1 MGQDQKN
8 NAIAITRPTLKTK
21 GFSTHH
27 ITIFSMILH
36 GKTNREINQ
45 LLGYTK
51 RSHAVVDHSR
61 KVMYKLLALEELC
74 RKDHRAH
81 VVYPRK
87 YQFWWK
93 KLLQKHMEVLLS
105 VAIAPCFY
113 GSEEPK
119 HLKQSVYRSDSSQQ
133 L

>member
-1 MGQDQKN
+1 MK

-27 ITIFSMILH
+27 IDIFSYI
-36 GKTNREINQ
+36 
-45 LLGYTK
+45 LLGKTK

-74 RKDHRAH
+74 RKDYQGR
-81 VVYPRK
+81 VTYPRQ

-93 KLLQKHMEVLLS
+93 KLLDKHMSALLS
-105 VAIAPCFY
+105 VAIAPGFY
-113 GSEEPK
+113 EGDE
-119 HLKQSVYRSDSSQQ
+119 
-133 L
+133 

>member
-1 MGQDQKN
+1 MKN

-27 ITIFSMILH
+27 IDIFNLILR
-36 GKTNREINQ
+36 GKTNREINEM
-45 LLGYTK
+45 LGYTK

-74 RKDHRAH
+74 RKDHEDRI
-81 VVYPRK
+81 VYPRN

-93 KLLQKHMEVLLS
+93 KLLDKHMQALLS
-105 VAIAPCFY
+105 VAIAPSFY
-113 GSEEPK
+113 DDNK
-119 HLKQSVYRSDSSQQ
+119 
-133 L
+133 

>member
-1 MGQDQKN
+1 MGQNQKN
-8 NAIAITRPTLKTK
+8 NAIAMTRPILKTK

-27 ITIFSMILH
+27 IDIFNMILH

-51 RSHAVVDHSR
+51 RSHAVVDHAR
-61 KVMYKLLALEELC
+61 KVMYKLLALEELG
-74 RKDHRAH
+74 RKDYRAH

-93 KLLQKHMEVLLS
+93 KLLNKHMETLLS
-105 VAIAPCFY
+105 IAITPGFY
-113 GSEEPK
+113 AAEETEAGQ
-119 HLKQSVYRSDSSQQ
+119 LK
-133 L
+133 